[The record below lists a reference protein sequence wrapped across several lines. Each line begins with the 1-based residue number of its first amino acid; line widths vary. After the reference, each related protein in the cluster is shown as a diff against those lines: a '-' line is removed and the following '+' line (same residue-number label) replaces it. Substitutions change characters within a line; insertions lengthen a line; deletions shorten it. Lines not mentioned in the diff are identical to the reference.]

1 MLLAEPIK
9 GKLLMLTVKDV
20 IERVQKIFDIRD
32 DDEMAHIYEDNLY
45 LDVLK
50 AIAEEKCDNPAACAR
65 EAVKADEI
73 KFSRWHA

>member
-20 IERVQKIFDIRD
+20 IERVQKIFDIRG
-32 DDEMAHIYEDNLY
+32 DDEMAHIHEEDLY

-50 AIAEEKCDNPAACAR
+50 AIAEGKCDNPAACAR
-65 EAVKADEI
+65 EAVKTDEI
-73 KFSRWHA
+73 QFSRWHA